1 MNENFKN
8 IKGLIF
14 DYGGTLDSEGRHWSY
29 ILREGLKEAGI
40 QADDDT
46 WKDAYVF
53 AERALAKERII
64 VEEDTFR
71 DVMLKKTGIEIARLS
86 HLGAIALSDKE
97 MKECSAKASEY
108 CYNYA
113 AKCIGRSRK
122 VLEEIGNRNM
132 VLVTNFYGNIQSVLK
147 DFRLDFFK
155 LLHQFFVYLKSAC
168 GIYYNCVESVGFCV
182 FDALFGY
189 LYGVTLSLF
198 VNFTARL
205 FADRFKLTYRRG
217 TVYIARH
224 EKRVLALFFK
234 VCAELCNER
243 GFTCALKSRHHY
255 DCGRIIR
262 NGKLTARRPHQ
273 LNKLFVDDFYNLLGR
288 T

>member
-8 IKGLIF
+8 IKGIIF

-40 QADDDT
+40 ETDNDT

-64 VEEDTFR
+64 FEEDTFR

-86 HLGAIALSDKE
+86 CLGAIALSDIQ

-113 AKCIGRSRK
+113 ANCIERSRK

-132 VLVTNFYGNIQSVLK
+132 VLVTNFYGNIQSVLR

-155 LLHQFFVYLKSAC
+155 E
-168 GIYYNCVESVGFCV
+168 IVESSRVGV
-182 FDALFGY
+182 RKPDPRIYELGVDRLGMDA
-189 LYGVTLSLF
+189 
-198 VNFTARL
+198 
-205 FADRFKLTYRRG
+205 K
-217 TVYIARH
+217 
-224 EKRVLALFFK
+224 
-234 VCAELCNER
+234 
-243 GFTCALKSRHHY
+243 
-255 DCGRIIR
+255 
-262 NGKLTARRPHQ
+262 
-273 LNKLFVDDFYNLLGR
+273 
-288 T
+288 

>member
-8 IKGLIF
+8 IKGIIF

-40 QADDDT
+40 ETDNDT

-64 VEEDTFR
+64 FEEDTFR

-86 HLGAIALSDKE
+86 CLGAIALSDIQ

-113 AKCIGRSRK
+113 ANCIERSRK

-132 VLVTNFYGNIQSVLK
+132 VLVTNFYGNIQSVLR

-155 LLHQFFVYLKSAC
+155 E
-168 GIYYNCVESVGFCV
+168 IVESSRVGV
-182 FDALFGY
+182 RKPDPRIYELGVDRLGMDAKEIVVVGDSYDKDIIPAKAIGCKTVWLQGT
-189 LYGVTLSLF
+189 GWGKAPEDVSAADAVITSI
-198 VNFTARL
+198 ARL
-205 FADRFKLTYRRG
+205 PQ
-217 TVYIARH
+217 I
-224 EKRVLALFFK
+224 
-234 VCAELCNER
+234 
-243 GFTCALKSRHHY
+243 
-255 DCGRIIR
+255 
-262 NGKLTARRPHQ
+262 
-273 LNKLFVDDFYNLLGR
+273 LL
-288 T
+288 